1 MSHHRAPW
9 RRLACVCA
17 ATALS
22 IVAATTAMAGA
33 ARQSQAA
40 WSRAYAGTTLH
51 FIGEATLNTQVIQK
65 LLPDFQKK
73 TGINVVVEQAPYD
86 SLVQKAVL
94 DFAAHKGNYDV
105 LSIPYE
111 YLGSFAEKKYIE
123 PDVLSAASGDGVAGY
138 TASDIIPA
146 LWKSSSDWKGHVYG
160 APSNSAVMMMFYRKD
175 LFSNASEQAA
185 FKKRYGYA
193 LAPAKTWKQYRDIAQ
208 FFTRK
213 SGQVLAG
220 KKLSSSFYGL
230 TIAGKRHVA
239 TVLEYF
245 NYAWTNGGG
254 FFTPKGQVALD
265 SPGNLKGLKYEIG
278 LTAFA
283 PAAYTTTTWDEMTAA
298 FQQGTIAEAIAWGD
312 TAGGMEDP
320 SASKVVGKVGYAS
333 IPVVSAGQKPIA
345 HLGSWTY
352 SVNADSGNKAAGALF
367 IKWALS
373 KDVQT
378 KLGEMGGL
386 PALSSVFKNPELVAK
401 LPYWRQELTSLSQA
415 KSRPRIPQWGAIADV
430 LQDDLSRALAKST
443 APQKALADAQ
453 TRVEAALK
461 GALPVTYQ

>member
-1 MSHHRAPW
+1 MSHHRSS
-9 RRLACVCA
+9 RRMLACICA
-17 ATALS
+17 AIVLS
-22 IVAATTAMAGA
+22 VVTATTATAGVA
-33 ARQSQAA
+33 QRSQGA

-51 FIGEATLNTQVIQK
+51 FIGEATLNTQIMQK

-111 YLGSFAEKKYIE
+111 YLGSYAEKKYIE
-123 PDVLSAASGDGVAGY
+123 PDVLSGATDDKLCY
-138 TASDIIPA
+138 KASDIIPA
-146 LWKSSSDWKGHVYG
+146 LWKASSDWKGHVYG

-175 LFSNASEQAA
+175 LFSNAAEQTA

-213 SGQVLAG
+213 SGQMLAG
-220 KKLSSSFYGL
+220 KKLSSNFYGL

-265 SPGNLKGLKYEIG
+265 SPGNLKGLEYEIG

-333 IPVVSAGQKPIA
+333 IPVVKAGQKPIA

-352 SVNADSGNKAAGALF
+352 SVNADSGNKAASALF

-378 KLGEMGGL
+378 KLGAMGGL
-386 PALSSVFKNPELVAK
+386 PALTSVFKDPDLVAK

-415 KSRPRIPQWGAIADV
+415 KSRPRIPQWGAIADI

-443 APQKALADAQ
+443 TPQKALADAQ
-453 TRVEAALK
+453 ARVEGALK

>member
-1 MSHHRAPW
+1 MSHRRAGL
-9 RRLACVCA
+9 RALACVCA
-17 ATALS
+17 AVALS
-22 IVAATTAMAGA
+22 VVAATTATAGT
-33 ARQSQAA
+33 ARQSQGA
-40 WSRAYAGTTLH
+40 WSQKYAGTTLH
-51 FIGEATLNTQVIQK
+51 FIGEATLNTQIMQK

-73 TGINVVVEQAPYD
+73 TGIAVVVEQAPYD

-111 YLGSFAEKKYIE
+111 YLGAYAEKRYIE
-123 PDVLSAASGDGVAGY
+123 PDVLSGSSDDKTGY
-138 TASDIIPA
+138 KASDIIPA
-146 LWKSSSDWKGHVYG
+146 LWKASSDWKGKVYG

-175 LFSNASEQAA
+175 LFSNPDEQAA

-213 SGQVLAG
+213 SGQTLAG

-245 NYAWTNGGG
+245 NYAWTMGGG
-254 FFTPKGQVALD
+254 FFSPKGQVALD
-265 SPGNLKGLKYEIG
+265 SPGNVKGLQYEVG
-278 LTAFA
+278 LTSFA

-320 SASKVVGKVGYAS
+320 ASS
-333 IPVVSAGQKPIA
+333 
-345 HLGSWTY
+345 
-352 SVNADSGNKAAGALF
+352 AAGR
-367 IKWALS
+367 
-373 KDVQT
+373 T
-378 KLGEMGGL
+378 
-386 PALSSVFKNPELVAK
+386 P
-401 LPYWRQELTSLSQA
+401 
-415 KSRPRIPQWGAIADV
+415 
-430 LQDDLSRALAKST
+430 
-443 APQKALADAQ
+443 
-453 TRVEAALK
+453 
-461 GALPVTYQ
+461 

>member
-1 MSHHRAPW
+1 
-9 RRLACVCA
+9 
-17 ATALS
+17 
-22 IVAATTAMAGA
+22 
-33 ARQSQAA
+33 
-40 WSRAYAGTTLH
+40 
-51 FIGEATLNTQVIQK
+51 
-65 LLPDFQKK
+65 
-73 TGINVVVEQAPYD
+73 
-86 SLVQKAVL
+86 
-94 DFAAHKGNYDV
+94 
-105 LSIPYE
+105 
-111 YLGSFAEKKYIE
+111 
-123 PDVLSAASGDGVAGY
+123 
-138 TASDIIPA
+138 
-146 LWKSSSDWKGHVYG
+146 
-160 APSNSAVMMMFYRKD
+160 MMMFYRKD
-175 LFSNASEQAA
+175 LFSNATEQAA
-185 FKKRYGYA
+185 FRTRYGYA

-208 FFTRK
+208 FFTRT
-213 SGQVLAG
+213 SGQELAG
-220 KKLSSSFYGL
+220 KKLSSNFYGL

-254 FFTPKGQVALD
+254 FFTPKGQVAID

-352 SVNADSGNKAAGALF
+352 SVNADSRNRAAGALF

-378 KLGEMGGL
+378 KLGELGGL

-461 GALPVTYQ
+461 GALPVTYQRATRDRGRCWAERQTVARPTVPGRAAHGRSASASRWRSRSRASSCWSEWSPFPSATPSG

>member
-1 MSHHRAPW
+1 MSFRSSRIRA
-9 RRLACVCA
+9 LASACIAIAV
-17 ATALS
+17 
-22 IVAATTAMAGA
+22 IATTVATGSA
-33 ARQSQAA
+33 AQSHDAR
-40 WSRAYAGTTLH
+40 SHRYAGTTLH
-51 FIGEATLNTQVIQK
+51 FIGEATLNTQIMQK
-65 LLPDFQKK
+65 LLPDFKKK
-73 TGINVVVEQAPYD
+73 TGISVVVEQAPYD

-111 YLGSFAEKKYIE
+111 YLGAYAEKKYIA
-123 PDVLSAASGDGVAGY
+123 PDVLSGGKDPAGY
-138 TASDIIPA
+138 APSDIIPA
-146 LWKSSSDWKGHVYG
+146 LWKSSSDWKGKVYG

-175 LFSNASEQAA
+175 LFSNAAERTA

-193 LAPAKTWKQYRDIAQ
+193 LAPAKTWKQYRDIAA

-213 SGQVLAG
+213 SGQTLAG
-220 KKLSSSFYGL
+220 KKLSSRFYGL

-245 NYAWTNGGG
+245 NYAWTMQGG

-265 SPGNLKGLKYEIG
+265 SPGNVKGLKYEIS
-278 LTAFA
+278 LTPFA

-312 TAGGMEDP
+312 TAGGIEDP
-320 SASKVVGKVGYAS
+320 AASKVGGKVGYAS
-333 IPVVSAGQKPIA
+333 IPVESAGQKPIA

-352 SVNADSGNKAAGALF
+352 AVNADSKNRDAGALF
-367 IKWALS
+367 IKWAMS

-378 KLGEMGGL
+378 KLAEQGGL
-386 PALSSVFKNPELVAK
+386 PALTSVFADPALVAK
-401 LPYWRQELTSLSQA
+401 LPYWRQEGTSLAQA
-415 KSRPRIPQWGAIADV
+415 KSRPRIPQWGAIADI

-443 APQKALADAQ
+443 TPEKALADAQ
-453 TRVEAALK
+453 KRIEAALK

>member
-1 MSHHRAPW
+1 MSHRRAGL
-9 RRLACVCA
+9 RALASVCA
-17 ATALS
+17 AVALS
-22 IVAATTAMAGA
+22 VVAATTATAGT
-33 ARQSQAA
+33 ARQSQGA
-40 WSRAYAGTTLH
+40 WSQKYAGTTLH
-51 FIGEATLNTQVIQK
+51 FIGEATLNTQIMQK

-73 TGINVVVEQAPYD
+73 TGIAVVVEQSPYD

-111 YLGSFAEKKYIE
+111 YLGAYAEKKYIE
-123 PDVLSAASGDGVAGY
+123 PDVLSGASDDKTGY
-138 TASDIIPA
+138 KASDIIPA
-146 LWKSSSDWKGHVYG
+146 LWKASSDWKGKVYG

-175 LFSNASEQAA
+175 LFSNPGEQAA

-193 LAPAKTWKQYRDIAQ
+193 LAPARTWKQYRDIAQ
-208 FFTRK
+208 FFTRA
-213 SGQVLAG
+213 SGQTLAG

-245 NYAWTNGGG
+245 NYAWTMGGG
-254 FFTPKGQVALD
+254 FFSPKGQVALD
-265 SPGNLKGLKYEIG
+265 SPGNVKGLQYEVG
-278 LTAFA
+278 LTRFA

-320 SASKVVGKVGYAS
+320 ASSKVVGKVGYAS
-333 IPVVSAGQKPIA
+333 IPVERTGQKPIA

-352 SVNADSGNKAAGALF
+352 AVNADSKNKEAGALF

-378 KLGEMGGL
+378 KLASAGGL
-386 PALSSVFKNPELVAK
+386 PALSSVFKDPDLVAK
-401 LPYWRQELTSLSQA
+401 LPYWRQEGRSLSQA
-415 KSRPRIPQWGAIADV
+415 KSRPRIPQWGAMADI

-443 APQKALADAQ
+443 TPQKALADAQ